1 MKVRDV
7 IKRLEQDG
15 WQLAR
20 MKGSHR
26 QFRHPT
32 KTKLVTVAGKP
43 GVDVPVGTLKNIWRQ
58 AEIEENV

>member
-1 MKVRDV
+1 MIR
-7 IKRLEQDG
+7 RLEEDG

-26 QFRHPT
+26 RFRHPT
-32 KTKLVTVAGKP
+32 KPKLVTVAGKP
-43 GVDVPVGTLKNIWRQ
+43 GVDVPVGTLKNIRRQ